1 MRIFLIASVAL
12 FLLGC
17 AKTEPA
23 RPEKAMVVDP
33 AYKGK
38 PKGQEVAAAD
48 TPDKVGEDRKVER
61 KPMSPEEAKL
71 NKIID
76 QYVDS
81 GIDGVVETDTDK
93 NGVINRV
100 VIVGAAKID
109 TILGAADGLVTAR
122 REARL
127 RAAGK
132 FRQFLEEK
140 VSIEEKTETERVVKL
155 EGKGGGD
162 LSESAK
168 KISKNTEKY
177 KTVSEGMVRGLQ
189 TLGYKTVSLNAKE
202 RMYVVV
208 MGWDTETSNAAK
220 NLANELDKD
229 SKGGNDKDKEDAG
242 KLGDEKERRKLDD
255 QNGVAPGAKKFFD
268 KRKKAE

>member
-1 MRIFLIASVAL
+1 MRL
-12 FLLGC
+12 FLLAGFTFLVLGC
-17 AKTEPA
+17 AKTEPSK
-23 RPEKAMVVDP
+23 PDKAMLVDP
-33 AYKGK
+33 AYK
-38 PKGQEVAAAD
+38 PRAAVKDPIDDPAR
-48 TPDKVGEDRKVER
+48 PAAGDKQVER
-61 KPMSPEEAKL
+61 KPTSPEEAKL
-71 NKIID
+71 SKIID

-93 NGVINRV
+93 NGVINKV

-140 VSIEEKTETERVVKL
+140 VSIEEGTESERIVKL

-162 LSESAK
+162 IKENAK

-208 MGWDTETSNAAK
+208 MGWDTETSNAVK

-229 SKGGNDKDKEDAG
+229 GKGKDKDDEGG

-255 QNGVAPGAKKFFD
+255 QDGLAPGAKKFFE
-268 KRKKAE
+268 KRK

>member
-1 MRIFLIASVAL
+1 MRLVLMATLILVLA
-12 FLLGC
+12 GC
-17 AKTEPA
+17 TKTEP
-23 RPEKAMVVDP
+23 PEADKPVVVDP

-38 PKGQEVAAAD
+38 PTSPNAV
-48 TPDKVGEDRKVER
+48 EDRKLVDDKKREG
-61 KPMSPEEAKL
+61 KPLSPAEAKL

-76 QYVDS
+76 GYVDS
-81 GIDGVVETDTDK
+81 GVEGVVETDTDK

-100 VIVGAAKID
+100 VIVSAAKID

-132 FRQFLEEK
+132 FRQFLQEK
-140 VSIEEKTETERVVKL
+140 VSIEEGTESERIVKV

-162 LSESAK
+162 LNENAK

-189 TLGYKTVSLNAKE
+189 TLGFKTVSLNAKE

-208 MGWDTETSNAAK
+208 MGWDSETSNAVK
-220 NLANELDKD
+220 ELADNLDKD
-229 SKGGNDKDKEDAG
+229 SKDKGAQDVLDDA
-242 KLGDEKERRKLDD
+242 DEHRKLDD
-255 QNGVAPGAKKFFD
+255 QQGIAPGAKKFFD
-268 KRKKAE
+268 NRKK